1 MNFVLLSGHELL
13 RLAIAIVVSYL
24 LALPVGWERKRH
36 SHAYVGLRVFPL
48 VSVSACVYVFLGQQL
63 FTGNNSTEQSDVLQ
77 GLMTGIGFI
86 GAGAI
91 IKRRGDVHGLAT
103 AAAVWTTGGIGAAV
117 AYQYYPLAIAL
128 SLVNVIILDL
138 SWRLAGRAQE
148 DLEHDHKAA
157 GKAGKADKG

>member
-1 MNFVLLSGHELL
+1 MKFAVLSAGELL
-13 RLAIAIVVSYL
+13 QLVVALVISYL

-48 VSVSACVYVFLGQQL
+48 VATTACVYVFLGQQL
-63 FTGNNSTEQSDVLQ
+63 FTGENSREQSDVMQ

-91 IKRRGDVHGLAT
+91 IKQKGDVHGVAT

-117 AYQYYPLAIAL
+117 AYGFYPLAIAL
-128 SLVNVIILDL
+128 SAINLIILDVT
-138 SWRLAGRAQE
+138 SRLAHRANRAFGRDEQRGE
-148 DLEHDHKAA
+148 E
-157 GKAGKADKG
+157 

>member
-1 MNFVLLSGHELL
+1 MTFETLSGHELL
-13 RLAIAIVVSYL
+13 RLAIAIVASYL

-48 VSVSACVYVFLGQQL
+48 VSVAACAYVFLGQQL
-63 FTGNNSTEQSDVLQ
+63 FTGGHSNEQSDVMQ

-91 IKRRGDVHGLAT
+91 IKQAGDVRGVAT

-117 AYQYYPLAIAL
+117 AYGYYPLAIAL
-128 SLVNVIILDL
+128 SAINLIILDL
-138 SWRLAGRAQE
+138 TWRLARRAQRSQGAE
-148 DLEHDHKAA
+148 VDPTGEA
-157 GKAGKADKG
+157 

>member
-1 MNFVLLSGHELL
+1 MHFVLLSADELL
-13 RLAIAIVVSYL
+13 RLVVAILVSYL

-63 FTGNNSTEQSDVLQ
+63 FTGNQSSEQSDVLQ

-91 IKRRGDVHGLAT
+91 IKQAHDVHGLAT
-103 AAAVWTTGGIGAAV
+103 AAAVWTTGAIGASV
-117 AYQYYPLAIAL
+117 AYEYYPLAIAL
-128 SLVNVIILDL
+128 SAFNLIVLDV
-138 SWRLAGRAQE
+138 SWRLAERAKNA
-148 DLEHDHKAA
+148 LENDDEPA
-157 GKAGKADKG
+157 GEE

>member
-1 MNFVLLSGHELL
+1 MHFVLLSADELL
-13 RLAIAIVVSYL
+13 RLVVAILVSYL

-63 FTGNNSTEQSDVLQ
+63 FTGNQSSEQSDVLQ

-91 IKRRGDVHGLAT
+91 IKQARDVHGVAT
-103 AAAVWTTGGIGAAV
+103 AAAVWTTGAIGASV

-128 SLVNVIILDL
+128 SVFNLIILDL
-138 SWRLAGRAQE
+138 SWRLAGRPKGGPENADE
-148 DLEHDHKAA
+148 TA
-157 GKAGKADKG
+157 GEE